1 MILYILKVALLQ
13 LSFFLIYQLFLR
25 NEIDFARMR
34 AYLSLSLVLSFIIPF
49 LEIEFLNTNEIENSS
64 FYQTLYLAPISINE
78 TTNEVAEILTHNST
92 NGLPS
97 FNVRVITVL
106 YFLGAISLLLLQII
120 GIWKLWRI
128 IKDSKLIF
136 RNGNYFYMND
146 KIKYSFNFFRKVV
159 IQSDSSQHVIMHEL
173 SHLKHYHYVDN
184 LIFLLNK
191 IIFWFSPVSWLLHK
205 ECKLIHEYQAD
216 REVIQQQNIKE
227 YKKTLIQTT
236 LASIGMDLASSFH
249 DGALLKRIKIMT
261 QKTRKIS
268 SWKWSGLIMA
278 IALTCIV
285 FACSNELDKDLKLIA
300 ENSYQISYEELTD
313 ELQSKIKNPEDFI
326 YLKYIFNQESGLMSD
341 GEHFKEKIA
350 AIDESLIQFVDLEKS
365 EKGDA
370 SVTIV
375 VAKNKEIASH
385 VTIKLNELQEEDI
398 FTVVDERPEFPGGIP
413 EFYAHIGRL
422 IKYPKEARKSG
433 IEGRVFVQFIV
444 DKTGEV
450 RDVSVVKGLDEQLDK
465 IAADAVASSPK
476 FIPGKQ
482 NGIPVNVKMVLPVA
496 FSLNKE

>member
-1 MILYILKVALLQ
+1 MLLQ

-49 LEIEFLNTNEIENSS
+49 LEVEFLNTNEIENSS

-92 NGLPS
+92 NGLPF
-97 FNVRVITVL
+97 FNVRIITVL
-106 YFLGAISLLLLQII
+106 YFSGAISLILLQII

-146 KIKYSFNFFRKVV
+146 NINYSFNFFRKVV
-159 IQSDSSQHVIMHEL
+159 IQSDSSQHVLMHEL
-173 SHLKHYHYVDN
+173 SHLKHLHYLDN
-184 LIFLLNK
+184 MIFLLNK
-191 IIFWFSPVSWLLHK
+191 TILWFSPVSWFLHK

-216 REVIQQQNIKE
+216 REVIKKENITE
-227 YKKTLIQTT
+227 YKQTLIQTT
-236 LASIGMDLASSFH
+236 LASIGMGLASSFH
-249 DGALLKRIKIMT
+249 DGALLKRLKIMT

-268 SWKWSGLIMA
+268 SWKWSGLVMA
-278 IALTCIV
+278 IVVTCTV
-285 FACSNELDKDLKLIA
+285 FACSTEVEKELDSIA
-300 ENSYQISYEELTD
+300 ENSYQISYEELRD
-313 ELQSKIKNPEDFI
+313 ELKSKINNPSDFI
-326 YLKYIFNQESGLMSD
+326 YLRYVYNQKDGLMED
-341 GEHFKEKIA
+341 GEHFKQKIEKL
-350 AIDESLIQFVDLEKS
+350 DESLIAMVDLEKNNN
-365 EKGDA
+365 ENG

-375 VAKNKEIASH
+375 LAKNKEIANH
-385 VTIKLNELQEEDI
+385 VTVKLNGLQEDV
-398 FTVVDERPEFPGGIP
+398 FTVVDDRPEFPGGMN
-413 EFYAHIGRL
+413 EFYAFVGSQ
-422 IKYPKEARKSG
+422 IKYPEEARKLG
-433 IEGRVFVQFIV
+433 IEGQVFVQFIV
-444 DKTGEV
+444 DKKGNV
-450 RDVSVVKGLDEQLDK
+450 KDVNIVKGLDEQLDK
-465 IAADAVASSPK
+465 IAAAAVASSPK